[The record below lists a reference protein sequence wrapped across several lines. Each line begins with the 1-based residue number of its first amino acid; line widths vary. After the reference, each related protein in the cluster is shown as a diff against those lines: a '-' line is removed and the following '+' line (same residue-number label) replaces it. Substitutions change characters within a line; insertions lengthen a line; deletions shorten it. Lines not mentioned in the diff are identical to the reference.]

1 MKAWPTSTSTRAAP
15 GGALRGSLVVSELET
30 TVRRQVAPGA
40 SVTAVEG
47 AAQEAM
53 EEVVALVE
61 VALVATSTAM
71 TAMEEITATLE
82 VWIGGA
88 TSHHRSRLQCQP
100 NGNHMLT

>member
-1 MKAWPTSTSTRAAP
+1 M
-15 GGALRGSLVVSELET
+15 VSELET

-61 VALVATSTAM
+61 VRKFPQALPVLCFIFNLKPSTFLYRTLQSHSLQMALFIATPAKLLSV
-71 TAMEEITATLE
+71 L
-82 VWIGGA
+82 
-88 TSHHRSRLQCQP
+88 
-100 NGNHMLT
+100 